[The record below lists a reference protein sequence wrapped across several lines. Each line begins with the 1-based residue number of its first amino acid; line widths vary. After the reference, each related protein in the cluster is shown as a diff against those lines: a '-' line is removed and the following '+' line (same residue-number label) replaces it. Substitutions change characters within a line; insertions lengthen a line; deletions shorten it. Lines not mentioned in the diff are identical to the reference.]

1 MNLKLRFALL
11 FTFFVAIILI
21 SSSITIYF
29 LNYSY
34 REEDFYGRVKIEGL
48 EFANTISHI
57 SDPKEI
63 ASEMLTKVLHNSTL
77 YDEQV
82 VILDTSGKLIQKLPD
97 SLRFSI
103 QPDILNKIKRQNE
116 YQWFSENQY
125 QHVGIF
131 LKQEGRIVIATG
143 LDKPG
148 FEKQDNLKIILTVVF
163 IAGLLLTAFLSF
175 VFVREAFLPL
185 TKLSVQMT
193 KTTLQNLNQRLE
205 VTNTKDEIS
214 EIAKNFNAMLER
226 MNKSYEFQKSFVYH
240 ASHELR
246 TPLATMLSQTESALD
261 KEMAEQDYKEL
272 LISLKEEQQE
282 LIELTNSL
290 LLISQYEQM
299 GFAQEWPQLRIDE
312 ILFETVSNAN
322 RMFPGLTVNLAFTTL
337 PENDSDFII
346 QGNESLLKSA
356 FINLL
361 KNAYLYSIDQKVD
374 VNLESVGNEVR
385 VYIESVG
392 PQLQPDEVEKIM
404 VPFYRGQ
411 NALKSKGFG
420 LGLAI
425 IDRIITIHKGKISYA
440 ALANNINC
448 FTITL
453 HTVSDTIEA

>member
-1 MNLKLRFALL
+1 
-11 FTFFVAIILI
+11 
-21 SSSITIYF
+21 
-29 LNYSY
+29 
-34 REEDFYGRVKIEGL
+34 
-48 EFANTISHI
+48 
-57 SDPKEI
+57 
-63 ASEMLTKVLHNSTL
+63 
-77 YDEQV
+77 
-82 VILDTSGKLIQKLPD
+82 
-97 SLRFSI
+97 
-103 QPDILNKIKRQNE
+103 
-116 YQWFSENQY
+116 
-125 QHVGIF
+125 
-131 LKQEGRIVIATG
+131 
-143 LDKPG
+143 
-148 FEKQDNLKIILTVVF
+148 
-163 IAGLLLTAFLSF
+163 
-175 VFVREAFLPL
+175 
-185 TKLSVQMT
+185 
-193 KTTLQNLNQRLE
+193 
-205 VTNTKDEIS
+205 
-214 EIAKNFNAMLER
+214 
-226 MNKSYEFQKSFVYH
+226 
-240 ASHELR
+240 
-246 TPLATMLSQTESALD
+246 
-261 KEMAEQDYKEL
+261 MAEQDYKEL

-312 ILFETVSNAN
+312 ILYETVSNAN

-453 HTVSDTIEA
+453 HTVSATIEA